1 MPSAVCRA
9 GRRKSFVTRGS
20 ARWIGGSDCTRA
32 SAANET
38 KQNAPG
44 RVLARY
50 AWVGLV
56 SLPTARPAPMPT
68 PHTDRCCSAHDASA
82 PVCCRLPCSC
92 LQTNQAGNAGL
103 CFHHARA
110 RTCSRTR
117 GVHTTVAV
125 TRKEIATRQ
134 AERLHA
140 AIAAPFRREHA
151 LGLAQE
157 LFGILEFAAAA
168 DGGLSRRQS
177 LRSATVRR
185 VGSARQAC
193 TAADDDARPFKRQRV
208 GAGAAASVGEAV
220 PHQPLKLPYA
230 TIDRMFS
237 ARPQR
242 L

>member
-1 MPSAVCRA
+1 MHGLATYRA
-9 GRRKSFVTRGS
+9 TGTDADAG
-20 ARWIGGSDCTRA
+20 
-32 SAANET
+32 
-38 KQNAPG
+38 
-44 RVLARY
+44 
-50 AWVGLV
+50 
-56 SLPTARPAPMPT
+56 
-68 PHTDRCCSAHDASA
+68 TDRCCSAHDASA

-110 RTCSRTR
+110 PVRAQCSRAR

-125 TRKEIATRQ
+125 IRKEIATRQ

-185 VGSARQAC
+185 VGSAPQAC